1 MVSRLLHLVRLQ
13 EDLQVRVCALSCR
26 LRRFFCFLS
35 PQLFVIYVA
44 LDMPPFTDC
53 RRASLKRRP
62 RRTLQLCKLD
72 RSLPLLGPTFWR
84 ATARTMCLASS
95 TEIRFLR
102 ERALVACQRF
112 DAVKCFE
119 DLLPATSA
127 IGCDALQLHQC
138 CNQHCTFCHAWMQ
151 NKTTAL
157 SELYIYVYIHSG
169 SAMLLNHGKKF
180 VVFLQSSR
188 DGLALSQN
196 NFVISPSPNSKL
208 ILAGTLESLRRVHAI
223 TTIVT
228 RSAQGNMGRL
238 ALITRALPLQT
249 LQAAK

>member
-1 MVSRLLHLVRLQ
+1 MTCERVHKRAGNTQQAVRSMPFCPKRAAMLLSALPPFALAGRPSGYSEMVSRLLHLVRLQ

-84 ATARTMCLASS
+84 ATARTMCLVSS

-119 DLLPATSA
+119 DLLPATVRP
-127 IGCDALQLHQC
+127 CDA
-138 CNQHCTFCHAWMQ
+138 M
-151 NKTTAL
+151 
-157 SELYIYVYIHSG
+157 
-169 SAMLLNHGKKF
+169 SA
-180 VVFLQSSR
+180 R
-188 DGLALSQN
+188 CDG
-196 NFVISPSPNSKL
+196 
-208 ILAGTLESLRRVHAI
+208 
-223 TTIVT
+223 
-228 RSAQGNMGRL
+228 
-238 ALITRALPLQT
+238 
-249 LQAAK
+249 

>member
-13 EDLQVRVCALSCR
+13 EDLQVCVCALSCR

-53 RRASLKRRP
+53 RRASLKPRP

-84 ATARTMCLASS
+84 ATARTMCLVSS

-119 DLLPATSA
+119 DLLPVTSA
-127 IGCDALQLHQC
+127 LGCDALQLHQC

-157 SELYIYVYIHSG
+157 SELYIYIYIYIYILDRRCFLIMG
-169 SAMLLNHGKKF
+169 KNLLFFCK
-180 VVFLQSSR
+180 
-188 DGLALSQN
+188 
-196 NFVISPSPNSKL
+196 
-208 ILAGTLESLRRVHAI
+208 
-223 TTIVT
+223 
-228 RSAQGNMGRL
+228 
-238 ALITRALPLQT
+238 
-249 LQAAK
+249 AAVMV